1 MRNSYKHK
9 RNKEIFLNYQS
20 GQTCRELAWVYQIS
34 YQRVQQIVNK
44 EKEFRKTDFKR
55 NKDTDYKEIINRL
68 EAIYE
73 TLWTL
78 DSQKQLMKALEMFTE
93 LIVKQTEVVEKQH
106 VLLKRIEKFL
116 NDEDDETKKEILF
129 S

>member
-34 YQRVQQIVNK
+34 HQRVQQIVNK
-44 EKEFRKTDFKR
+44 EKNYRKRDFKTI
-55 NKDTDYKEIINRL
+55 KDTDNQEIINRL

-93 LIVKQTEVVEKQH
+93 LMVKQTDLAEKQQK
-106 VLLKRIEKFL
+106 LLKRIEESL
-116 NDEDDETKKEILF
+116 NNEDDEIEHEIIL

>member
-78 DSQKQLMKALEMFTE
+78 DSQKQLMKALKMFTE
-93 LIVKQTEVVEKQH
+93 LIVKQTEVAEKQQK
-106 VLLKRIEKFL
+106 LLKRIEKYL
-116 NDEDDETKKEILF
+116 NDENDETENEILF

>member
-1 MRNSYKHK
+1 MY
-9 RNKEIFLNYQS
+9 EIQH
-20 GQTCRELAWVYQIS
+20 
-34 YQRVQQIVNK
+34 
-44 EKEFRKTDFKR
+44 
-55 NKDTDYKEIINRL
+55 KEIINRL

-93 LIVKQTEVVEKQH
+93 LIVKQTEVAEKQQK
-106 VLLKRIEKFL
+106 LLKRIEKSL
-116 NDEDDETKKEILF
+116 NDEIDETENKILF

>member
-1 MRNSYKHK
+1 MY
-9 RNKEIFLNYQS
+9 EIQH
-20 GQTCRELAWVYQIS
+20 
-34 YQRVQQIVNK
+34 
-44 EKEFRKTDFKR
+44 
-55 NKDTDYKEIINRL
+55 KEIINRL

-93 LIVKQTEVVEKQH
+93 LIVKQTEVAEKQQK
-106 VLLKRIEKFL
+106 LLKRIEKSL
-116 NDEDDETKKEILF
+116 NDENEETENKILF

>member
-1 MRNSYKHK
+1 MD
-9 RNKEIFLNYQS
+9 
-20 GQTCRELAWVYQIS
+20 QI
-34 YQRVQQIVNK
+34 Q
-44 EKEFRKTDFKR
+44 
-55 NKDTDYKEIINRL
+55 YKEIINRL
-68 EAIYE
+68 ETIYE